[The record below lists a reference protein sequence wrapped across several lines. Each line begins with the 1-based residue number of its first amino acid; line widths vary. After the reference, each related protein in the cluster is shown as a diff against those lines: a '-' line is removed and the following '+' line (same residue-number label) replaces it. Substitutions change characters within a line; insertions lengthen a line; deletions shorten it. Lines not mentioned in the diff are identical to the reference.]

1 MLVVSSLRIL
11 LYPRSSP
18 MFFLK
23 VSEFYIYNYYTF
35 EVCFSVRCEN
45 QVKVPVLFF
54 AYALVIAPAPCFEKV
69 ILPPLSYFYCFFK
82 N

>member
-1 MLVVSSLRIL
+1 MGSSLRIL

-23 VSEFYIYNYYTF
+23 VSEFYIYTYYPF
-35 EVCFSVRCEN
+35 EVCFGVRCEN
-45 QVKVPVLFF
+45 QVKVSVLFCF
-54 AYALVIAPAPCFEKV
+54 VAYALVIAPAPCFEKA
-69 ILPPLSYFYCFFK
+69 ILPPLNYFYNFFK